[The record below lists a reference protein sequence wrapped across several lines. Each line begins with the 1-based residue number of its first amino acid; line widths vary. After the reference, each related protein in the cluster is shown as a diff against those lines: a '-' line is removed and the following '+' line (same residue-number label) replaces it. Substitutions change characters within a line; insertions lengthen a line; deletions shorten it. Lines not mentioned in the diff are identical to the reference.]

1 MAKWVI
7 QIIIAIVLGVVG
19 QLLFK
24 EGTSSL
30 NVSISGT
37 AGPLMLIWRM
47 ITNFPVFIGL
57 VCYGVSTI
65 FWVLVLK
72 EKELSLVY
80 PMLASSY
87 ILVLLFAW
95 LVRHEAVSPVR
106 WVGVLVI
113 SLGVV
118 LISRS

>member
-7 QIIIAIVLGVVG
+7 QIIIALVLGIVG
-19 QLLFK
+19 QFLLK
-24 EGTSSL
+24 DGTTNL
-30 NVSISGT
+30 NVSVSGT

-47 ITNFPVFIGL
+47 ITNLPIFIGL
-57 VCYGVSTI
+57 LCYGLSSI
-65 FWVLVLK
+65 FYILVLK

-80 PMLASSY
+80 PMIASSY
-87 ILVLLFAW
+87 VLVLLFAW
-95 LVRHEAVSPVR
+95 LVRHEAISPIR

-113 SLGVV
+113 TLGVV

>member
-30 NVSISGT
+30 NVSISGAT
-37 AGPLMLIWRM
+37 GPLMLIWRM

-95 LVRHEAVSPVR
+95 LVRHEAVSPTR
-106 WVGVLVI
+106 WIGALVVT
-113 SLGVV
+113 LGVI